1 MKPLEGCC
9 LIAALLVAGCTWQ
22 HPPRLTVDRTT
33 KSKSSDVHLASGT
46 EAPRTVENPQ
56 SVTTPSGLQYTD
68 QVVGTG
74 PWPKKGQTVVVH
86 YTGRLTD
93 GTKFDSSHDRYEPAK
108 FVIGIRQVIKGWDEG
123 LATMQVGG
131 KRRLVVPPALGYG
144 NKATGKIPPNS
155 TLVFDVELLGIE

>member
-1 MKPLEGCC
+1 MKPWEGCC
-9 LIAALLVAGCTWQ
+9 LIAALLAVGCTWQ
-22 HPPRLTVDRTT
+22 HPPRLTVDRRAQPKTG
-33 KSKSSDVHLASGT
+33 DVQLASGT
-46 EAPRTVENPQ
+46 ETPQTIANPRA
-56 SVTTPSGLQYTD
+56 VTTPSGLEYTD
-68 QVVGTG
+68 LAVGTG

-93 GTKFDSSHDRYEPAK
+93 GTKFDSSYDSYEPAK

-144 NKATGKIPPNS
+144 SKSTGKIPPNS
-155 TLVFDVELLGIE
+155 TLVFEIELLGIE